1 MLWILESL
9 AEIISERLSRQL
21 HISKENIIQA
31 LKDEQFVLPISK
43 EKETKLDPDIYIY
56 DFYNEVEKGIK
67 EVNKQDWK
75 LKNIKLDDG
84 LYYKLDLL
92 TNLIY
97 KINIDSKIDFTKS
110 YTLVGMKNKNNECMN
125 VDELD
130 PIVFKWC
137 YLHSIKV

>member
-9 AEIISERLSRQL
+9 SEIISERLSKQL

-31 LKDEQFVLPISK
+31 LKDEQFVLPISHEK
-43 EKETKLDPDIYIY
+43 EKKLDPDIYIY
-56 DFYNEVEKGIK
+56 DFYNK
-67 EVNKQDWK
+67 VNKQDKKDWK

-130 PIVFKWC
+130 PIIFKWC

>member
-9 AEIISERLSRQL
+9 SEIISERLSKQL
-21 HISKENIIQA
+21 HISKENIIRA
-31 LKDEQFVLPISK
+31 LKDENFVLPISQ
-43 EKETKLDPDIYIY
+43 EKETKLDSDIYIY
-56 DFYNEVEKGIK
+56 DFYNEV
-67 EVNKQDWK
+67 NKQDKKDWK

-84 LYYKLDLL
+84 LYYRLDLL

-97 KINIDSKIDFTKS
+97 KINIDTKIDFTKS